1 MTYSLHTLTNPTA
14 RAKELEPPKTFWARF
29 AQEIVLL
36 MGGSL
41 LLLCLLAL
49 LSYQASDPAW
59 STSGSG
65 QGVRNWIGPAGAWLS
80 GSAIPLGGVWP
91 PLAGPGW
98 WAWPAGCGILP
109 MKICLPIL
117 LSG

>member
-14 RAKELEPPKTFWARF
+14 RDKALEAPQTFWARF

-36 MGGSL
+36 MGGAL

-49 LSYQASDPAW
+49 MSYHASDPAW

-65 QGVRNWIGPAGAWLS
+65 QGVRNWVGPVGAWLADLAYF
-80 GSAIPLGGVWP
+80 GLGCPSVASVIVIFYFLFEP
-91 PLAGPGW
+91 FA
-98 WAWPAGCGILP
+98 
-109 MKICLPIL
+109 
-117 LSG
+117 SF